1 MTISTDDR
9 PIPTLVSEAVDDV
22 KAILAHERALAQL
35 EVAAAAK
42 QAGAG
47 AGLLVAA
54 LGLLGLVPLFLLIA
68 GAEAL
73 VAAGLPR
80 WAAYLIMV
88 GIMLLVA
95 ALLVGIG
102 VLLLRRV
109 GPPKRAIATTR
120 ETVTRTIAQL
130 KTLGRPRHGHVE
142 VSTTRP

>member
-9 PIPTLVSEAVDDV
+9 PIPTLVNEAVDDV
-22 KAILAHERALAQL
+22 KAILAHERALAQI

-42 QAGAG
+42 KAGVG
-47 AGLLVAA
+47 AGLFAAA
-54 LGLLGLVPLFLLIA
+54 LGLLSLVPLFLLIG

-73 VAAGLPR
+73 VAAGLSR
-80 WAAYLIMV
+80 WAAYLIMA

-95 ALLVGIG
+95 ALLAGIG
-102 VLLLRRV
+102 VLFVRRV

-130 KTLGRPRHGHVE
+130 KTLGRPGHGEAE
-142 VSTTRP
+142 VLTPRP